1 MQIETLV
8 NLYEGVGYYNPTPSF
23 LFIGQ
28 ISINKLWSFLKNNRD
43 YGEKGDFVMSDISE
57 QLFQAIDIITA
68 KRIEALAFDKTIV
81 AEIIGNDKAHKGEYI
96 VTDGATTFLAYSE
109 DVTMKLGTSVYVTIP
124 NGDFTKQKL
133 ITGKHVSEDS
143 EYYTYV
149 SPLDKYV
156 DITGDICVENSV
168 TALVANSTK
177 ISEKVIWSSQ
187 IPYAKDFERI
197 GLKADFK
204 SWLKTFGTNLGNYGL
219 RIDVTT
225 ELPTTTTTKENR
237 KYYSYYLDSDDMYGN
252 PYNYETYYTQ
262 EAVFDI
268 SEIEGQIKFMRV
280 VFYQKQNFVDKNGV
294 LIPHLNEDGEELF
307 SNIFVKNIHIGLG
320 YDIEKFKNDSV
331 ILYTFDGET
340 YNNEQPV
347 EANHKEL
354 QIRWIHFGNNGIYSI
369 DNVDEIPDTAQIHW
383 YKYKIG
389 FQETVDELAG
399 PFWEEIPD
407 TRNQLKIE
415 VDPDTSELTQQYKV
429 VVELPSLDSIEAT
442 LQEASDGKYQELLDA
457 VDKAESDYKNAL
469 ENDDE
474 FALKDIWEKAQFDLN
489 DYVAGVRGMHQAYT
503 SNILKLTSEVPVV
516 DKLTADLINGLK
528 IIVDESGY
536 KGNYLLYSQSS
547 EIQNP
552 NEATK
557 MRTMKATYQS
567 ITTGD
572 PGLDGAEYIIWKIP
586 LLNTMIYAPEEGKEF
601 DTTDGV
607 TSTWDEGGYRYIKRM
622 SGNKGSNG
630 GIGTVTN
637 WSVEQKFRIKDYY
650 MESSTNNIVYC
661 IVMKNNIGYQASY
674 QMVFGPMGSNG
685 TDFTF
690 RMNFDSDTPGVTA
703 GNSSPIKI
711 YISLYD
717 YNNER
722 VPLFY
727 QKGVKV
733 TWYSKDTTQ
742 KIIFCDAEGNKLA
755 NQDEITITTKE
766 ENDDYPS
773 FYIKYIGDTL
783 EDKVPLYYILQAKL
797 NANPTAGGGV
807 TELGT
812 VMLDCYLPV
821 PYRSDPKYTG
831 IEGGTRI
838 VYKSDG
844 SRPSYYDEPFTL
856 WCGGEKQTNA
866 LWVCANPE
874 TLAGTA
880 NKYYPF
886 FKSAASGKFIV
897 PSIYVHGLSK
907 QINVTARIDDV
918 IVWSNPVIMYCDAY
932 TSALL
937 NSWDGNLTIDE
948 KNGTILSTMIG
959 AGKKELD
966 NSFSGVMMGDVTC
979 AVDATMKLG
988 LYGFNH
994 GLQSFG
1000 FTIDGKGFI
1009 GKAGQ
1014 GQILFDGNRGTIS
1027 SGAWRNSGGTVG
1039 MEIDLDGPTPANG
1052 DNWESTG
1059 STLKARGYAGSFEL
1073 DTSIT
1078 SNGRGNLLRIKDGD
1092 DNTLMMISTQT
1103 TEDGDNVTS
1112 KYYLQSSVY
1121 DPGSEGT
1128 RLDLQNGK
1136 LTTYGPAGYVIIDSS
1151 DNNLFRIATSDGT
1164 HLMNVGVN
1172 AYWLRSY
1179 DYATSGGT
1187 EGTCLNLTNGC
1198 FVSNGSGGYITMR
1211 SNSSNMLII
1220 QDSSKNTLMN
1230 VGSSSYYLQSSNY
1243 ATSQIGL
1250 YINLANGDITSK
1262 NGGGTILINPSNANG
1277 LFVIKDSGSKVL
1289 MNVGSGSYFLQS
1301 SNYDASAG
1309 FKLDLAN
1316 GNITGHN
1323 FHIYLTKDGNY
1334 LSIGGA
1340 GKEFAID
1347 VNGMFQV
1354 GWDGN
1359 TYLRKSAKLTV
1370 ESGQI
1375 LSGPN
1380 DAPGKYYEFN
1390 SNGGVIGGWKITE
1403 NTIESEMGNVILTS
1417 TAQEG
1422 TIEIRG
1428 ETSGRNYFKMGTKFA
1443 HPEVS
1448 GLNVTQPESGGIS
1461 FRSVVSGGT
1470 QYGSIYYS
1478 FGQKSMILGGAP
1490 WQIGFSGTPQSLTV
1504 YGPIY
1509 SYSGD
1514 IYVENAVTFG
1524 EKGSQKRLGYNTV
1537 SNLMTFSDGA
1547 LAAHNDGGIASKNWV
1562 REIVGPLESWIAEF
1576 EWPDFGGGDSKS

>member
-1 MQIETLV
+1 
-8 NLYEGVGYYNPTPSF
+8 
-23 LFIGQ
+23 
-28 ISINKLWSFLKNNRD
+28 
-43 YGEKGDFVMSDISE
+43 MSDISE
-57 QLFQAIDIITA
+57 QLFQAIDIITS
-68 KRIEALAFDKTIV
+68 KRMEALAFDKTIV

-96 VTDGATTFLAYSE
+96 LTDGATTFLAYSE

-133 ITGKHVSEDS
+133 ITGKYISEDS

-156 DITGDICVENSV
+156 DITGDICVENGV
-168 TALVANSTK
+168 TALVANSTE

-294 LIPHLNEDGEELF
+294 LIPHLNEDGKELF

-354 QIRWIHFGNNGIYSI
+354 QIRWIHFGNNGIYSV

-407 TRNQLKIE
+407 TRNRLKIE
-415 VDPDTSELTQQYKV
+415 IDPDTSELTQQYKV

-442 LQEASDGKYQELLDA
+442 LRESSDGKYQELLDA

-474 FALKDIWEKAQFDLN
+474 LALKDAWDKAQFDLN

-536 KGNYLLYSQSS
+536 KGNYLLYSRSS

-586 LLNTMIYAPEEGKEF
+586 LLNTMIYAPENGKEF

-690 RMNFDSDTPGVTA
+690 RMNFDSDIPGVTA

-711 YISLYD
+711 YISLFD

-742 KIIFCDAEGNKLA
+742 KIVFCDAEGTQLA
-755 NQDEITITTKE
+755 NQDEIIVTTKE

-783 EDKVPLYYILQAKL
+783 SDDKVPLYYILQAKL

-807 TELGT
+807 TEFGT

-831 IEGGTRI
+831 IEGSTRI
-838 VYKSDG
+838 IYKSDG

-856 WCGGEKQTNA
+856 WCGEEKQTNA
-866 LWVCANPE
+866 LWVCVNPE
-874 TLAGTA
+874 TLAGAA

-907 QINVTARIDDV
+907 QINVTARINDV

-979 AVDATMKLG
+979 VVDNTMKLG

-1009 GKAGQ
+1009 GKTGQ

-1027 SGAWRNSGGTVG
+1027 SGAWRNSGGIVG

-1052 DNWESTG
+1052 DNWQSTG

-1078 SNGRGNLLRIKDGD
+1078 SNNKGNLLRIKDGSN
-1092 DNTLMMISTQT
+1092 NTLMMISTET
-1103 TEDGDNVTS
+1103 SEDGDNVTS
-1112 KYYLQSSVY
+1112 KYYLQSSIY
-1121 DPGSEGT
+1121 DPGSKGT

-1136 LTTYGPAGYVIIDSS
+1136 FTTYGSAGYVIIDSS
-1151 DNNLFRIATSDGT
+1151 SNNLFRIAASDGT
-1164 HLMNVGVN
+1164 NLMNVGVN

-1179 DYATSGGT
+1179 NYATSGGT

-1198 FVSNGSGGYITMR
+1198 FVSYGSGGYITMR
-1211 SNSSNMLII
+1211 SNSSNMLVI
-1220 QDSSKNTLMN
+1220 QDNSKKTLMS
-1230 VGSSSYYLQSSNY
+1230 VGSNSYYLQSSDFSNGTSGVRFDLGTGKISAY
-1243 ATSQIGL
+1243 NFQIKATGGGGVITIDSGATTYPL
-1250 YINLANGDITSK
+1250 DINGTFRVAWNGDLTS
-1262 NGGGTILINPSNANG
+1262 T
-1277 LFVIKDSGSKVL
+1277 
-1289 MNVGSGSYFLQS
+1289 
-1301 SNYDASAG
+1301 
-1309 FKLDLAN
+1309 
-1316 GNITGHN
+1316 GNITSTTGK
-1323 FHIYLTKDGNY
+1323 LTVANLIANESGSIGGWTIGKTTLTGGKTTLDSNGTITCDNLIATSKGNIGQWTVSSNGLTANGGFIKIGSTEISANKLY
-1334 LSIGGA
+1334 FTHGSGVLSIG
-1340 GKEFAID
+1340 
-1347 VNGMFQV
+1347 
-1354 GWDGN
+1354 
-1359 TYLRKSAKLTV
+1359 
-1370 ESGQI
+1370 
-1375 LSGPN
+1375 
-1380 DAPGKYYEFN
+1380 DATTHVY
-1390 SNGGVIGGWKITE
+1390 
-1403 NTIESEMGNVILTS
+1403 
-1417 TAQEG
+1417 A
-1422 TIEIRG
+1422 
-1428 ETSGRNYFKMGTKFA
+1428 
-1443 HPEVS
+1443 S
-1448 GLNVTQPESGGIS
+1448 GLNVGSYGINFSTDGTGHGIGDGELSGDWKCTGSLEIGTYLKTGDIIEAGKQYQIKGSSIAIGPGIFS
-1461 FRSVVSGGT
+1461 AF
-1470 QYGSIYYS
+1470 GSS
-1478 FGQKSMILGGAP
+1478 KGQNGEYEV
-1490 WQIGFSGTPQSLTV
+1490 TVLTGV
-1504 YGPIY
+1504 IATGDIPIY
-1509 SYSGD
+1509 TIKTLYFRYG
-1514 IYVENAVTFG
+1514 ILVRVKE
-1524 EKGSQKRLGYNTV
+1524 LGLN
-1537 SNLMTFSDGA
+1537 
-1547 LAAHNDGGIASKNWV
+1547 
-1562 REIVGPLESWIAEF
+1562 E
-1576 EWPDFGGGDSKS
+1576 